1 MAVLFSGFMAGLGG
15 ATMSIS
21 LVSSFFPA
29 LVAGQGFIALVTV
42 IFGKWTPQ
50 GVMLAAL
57 FFGFA
62 QSISVVLGGTNL
74 PIPSE
79 LISMIPY
86 VATLVVLI
94 LFGGKTKAPTAD
106 GIPYLKDDIAL

>member
-1 MAVLFSGFMAGLGG
+1 M
-15 ATMSIS
+15 
-21 LVSSFFPA
+21 
-29 LVAGQGFIALVTV
+29 VTV

-106 GIPYLKDDIAL
+106 GIPYLKDDIAI

>member
-1 MAVLFSGFMAGLGG
+1 M
-15 ATMSIS
+15 
-21 LVSSFFPA
+21 
-29 LVAGQGFIALVTV
+29 
-42 IFGKWTPQ
+42 
-50 GVMLAAL
+50 
-57 FFGFA
+57 
-62 QSISVVLGGTNL
+62 LGGTNL